1 MKMKL
6 VVLLTLFLASV
17 SFSDETANKWRHE
30 TADDA
35 ANYTE
40 VFVLRQNSSATI
52 KDASAKNDVTPQ
64 LEFRCSSGDP
74 TVTARIDWQRFIS
87 SFSTEAGF
95 KVDGGKFTWL
105 KWKVDSSEKITIS
118 PSAADSQRLMD
129 LLGNGKELLVD
140 ISPYSAAP
148 VQAYFDISTLST
160 ELSSLTVNCQ

>member
-1 MKMKL
+1 
-6 VVLLTLFLASV
+6 
-17 SFSDETANKWRHE
+17 
-30 TADDA
+30 
-35 ANYTE
+35 
-40 VFVLRQNSSATI
+40 
-52 KDASAKNDVTPQ
+52 
-64 LEFRCSSGDP
+64 
-74 TVTARIDWQRFIS
+74 
-87 SFSTEAGF
+87 
-95 KVDGGKFTWL
+95 L